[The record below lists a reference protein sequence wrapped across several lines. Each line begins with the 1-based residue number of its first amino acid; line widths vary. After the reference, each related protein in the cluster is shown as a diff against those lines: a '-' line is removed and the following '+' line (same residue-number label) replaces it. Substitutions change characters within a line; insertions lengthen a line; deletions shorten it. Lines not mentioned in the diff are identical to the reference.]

1 MYFTGATEGISLLLL
16 AHNVMLEFILTEE
29 SALHGEAVWRRGGWS
44 YHVTVHKSQG
54 LMVVYFTSLRDC
66 SMVVYFNISEST
78 SLW

>member
-44 YHVTVHKSQG
+44 YHVTVHNSQG
-54 LMVVYFTSLRDC
+54 L
-66 SMVVYFNISEST
+66 MVVYFNISEST